1 MNFIQSIVDNP
12 DNIVDYPIIEN
23 PQLDNLENMSLSDRV
38 YMLYSYLM
46 VTDSGSLDKMRLRL
60 FKSELEF
67 LKFTNK
73 YSNRL
78 SGLENKIKVNE
89 LWNKLVSEDRDKR
102 IEGLLMTKSEIK
114 ECIDR
119 WSKLPPSDKRDMVIK
134 IWSKQLNS

>member
-1 MNFIQSIVDNP
+1 MNFIQSILDNP
-12 DNIVDYPIIEN
+12 DNIVDYPPIEN

-46 VTDSGSLDKMRLRL
+46 ATDSGSLDKMRLKL

-89 LWNKLVSEDRDKR
+89 FWNKLVSEDRDKR
-102 IEGLLMTKSEIK
+102 IEGLLI
-114 ECIDR
+114 
-119 WSKLPPSDKRDMVIK
+119 V
-134 IWSKQLNS
+134 NN